1 MATTRM
7 ITSHTTRSIEDYL
20 DDFAGRIDMPGYD
33 ETKSIHV
40 AEENRDFVWPKE
52 MWEDLIKS
60 IFAGYTIPLM
70 VICDNQLMDG
80 GNRST
85 VLMKWRL
92 NEFTVKFNDWE
103 GNYEAMIAKPE
114 LAARWN
120 RCVIPLTII
129 TNASREERSQIYE
142 NYNKGIVLST
152 GQLLYN
158 RKYRPLVK
166 VASAMI
172 GREGRFPFAELIQQV
187 WKRSWKKT
195 KTLNELA
202 FAYQIVVGSMYGPND
217 FHRTFQRHLD
227 RLMTTED
234 AQIDLSNLRFICE
247 VISSADPENTVAPNK
262 KAYVFKSFIGAMIY
276 DIHTMPR
283 YSFAEKWHEFC
294 KRAYVILT
302 PEDFKSLSDVGTSRA
317 TNQSRIQRLSLNVSR
332 LLDGTNVAN
341 PVDVDNDSDDDSD
354 SD

>member
-1 MATTRM
+1 M

-20 DDFAGRIDMPGYD
+20 DDFAGRPEMPGYND
-33 ETKSIHV
+33 AKRVHI
-40 AEENRDFVWPKE
+40 AEENRDFVWPRD

-70 VICDNQLMDG
+70 VICNDQLMDG

-85 VLMKWRL
+85 VLMKWRQ
-92 NEFTVKFNDWE
+92 NEFTVRFNDWE
-103 GNYEAMIAKPE
+103 GNYDAMVAKPE

-129 TNASREERSQIYE
+129 TNATPEERSQIYE

-166 VASAMI
+166 VASALI
-172 GREGRFPFAELIQQV
+172 GREGVFPFADIIHQV
-187 WKRSWKKT
+187 WKRTWKKT
-195 KTLNELA
+195 KTLSELA
-202 FAYQIVVGSMYGPND
+202 SAYQIIVGSVYGPNE
-217 FHRTFQRHLD
+217 FHLSFQRHLD

-247 VISSADPENTVAPNK
+247 VIRESDPENTVNPK
-262 KAYVFKSFIGAMIY
+262 KKELVFKKFIGPMIY
-276 DIHTMPR
+276 DIHTITR
-283 YSFAEKWHEFC
+283 EAFREKWLTFC
-294 KRAYVILT
+294 QRAYTTLT
-302 PEDFKSLSDVGTSRA
+302 PEEFKTLADVGTSRA
-317 TNQSRIQRLSLNVSR
+317 TNQSRIQRLSRNVSR
-332 LLDGTNVAN
+332 LLDGNVSTTPN
-341 PVDVDNDSDDDSD
+341 EGDNDSDSDDD
-354 SD
+354 D

>member
-1 MATTRM
+1 M

-20 DDFAGRIDMPGYD
+20 DDFAGRFDMPGYD
-33 ETKSIHV
+33 DTRRVHI
-40 AEENRDFVWPKE
+40 AEENRDFVWPKD

-70 VICDNQLMDG
+70 VICDDQLMDG

-85 VLMKWRL
+85 VLMKWRR

-103 GNYEAMIAKPE
+103 GNYDAMIAKPE
-114 LAARWN
+114 LTARWN

-129 TNASREERSQIYE
+129 TNATREERSQIYE

-166 VASAMI
+166 VASALI
-172 GREGRFPFAELIQQV
+172 GREGRFPFSDLVHRV
-187 WKRSWKKT
+187 WKKSWKKT

-202 FAYQIVVGSMYGPND
+202 FAYQVVVGSIYGPNE

-227 RLMTTED
+227 RLMSIEE
-234 AQIDLSNLRFICE
+234 AHIDLSNLRFICE
-247 VISSADPENTVAPNK
+247 VMCRSDPDNTVAPK
-262 KAYVFKSFIGAMIY
+262 RKAYVFKSFIGAMIY
-276 DIHTMPR
+276 DIHTATR
-283 YSFAEKWHEFC
+283 ERFAEKWEEFC
-294 KRAYVILT
+294 RRAYVTLT
-302 PEDFKSLSDVGTSRA
+302 PEGFKALADVGTSRA
-317 TNQSRIQRLSLNVSR
+317 TNQSRIQRISINVAM
-332 LLDGTNVAN
+332 LLDGTNSAVQPN
-341 PVDVDNDSDDDSD
+341 VESDSDSDDDSD
-354 SD
+354 